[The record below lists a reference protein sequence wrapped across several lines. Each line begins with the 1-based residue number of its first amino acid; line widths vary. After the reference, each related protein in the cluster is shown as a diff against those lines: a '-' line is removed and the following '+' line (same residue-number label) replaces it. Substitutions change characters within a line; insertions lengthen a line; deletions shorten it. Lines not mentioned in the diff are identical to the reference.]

1 MKYFPI
7 ETTTVYVVN
16 KEKFPTQKSAKK
28 YQDKLNRRID
38 IVNNYDIKLVKIK
51 DWSTKFSINQH
62 IILWLSD
69 WDGGSEYCLFE
80 TDSNGKYKL
89 THLMSSYDQYEL
101 QVYKN
106 CGQTYKEL
114 TKDLIKHLVH
124 RCDLEKL
131 IDSLKEV
138 LSEREIQR

>member
-1 MKYFPI
+1 MKHFPI

-16 KEKFPTQKSAKK
+16 KEVFPTQESAKK

-51 DWSTKFSINQH
+51 DWSTKFSINEH
-62 IILWLSD
+62 VILWRSD
-69 WDGGSEYCLFE
+69 WDGGSEYYLFE

-89 THLMSSYDQYEL
+89 THLMSSCDQYEL
-101 QVYKN
+101 QAYKN

-114 TKDLIKHLVH
+114 TKDLVKHLAH
-124 RCDLEKL
+124 RCNLEEL

-138 LSEREIQR
+138 LSEREIQQ